1 MKTTVHSSL
10 RSIHPD
16 AWNRLCAD
24 NNPFLKYEFLIALE
38 NNRCL
43 QPFGWHPHYL
53 IAYGNDEE
61 LLGAVPMYMKD
72 NSYGELVFDW
82 AWAEAYQ
89 HAGLAY
95 YPKLVVAIPYTPATS
110 RRILLRADCNQ
121 TAVSKLLINSTIQY
135 ARKLNVSSLHW
146 LFPLKNEMEKLEQYG
161 HMRRT
166 GCQYHWK
173 NRNFRT
179 FDDFLESLSSS
190 KRKKIKRERRHVT
203 DADIEIQVIQGDQA
217 TDKQIQIATD
227 YYIKTFNEKW
237 GTATL
242 NHAFF
247 KEISSTMGEQLLF
260 FFARHNTD
268 YVACAI
274 CFRSD
279 RTLYGRHWGCSE
291 EFNSLHFECCYYQ
304 GIEYCIQEGLDY
316 FDPGAQGEHKISRG
330 FLPTPTWSSHW
341 IHNDSFR
348 TAIKDFLGHETTG
361 MMHYIEEMTSH
372 SPYKKPPENAE

>member
-1 MKTTVHSSL
+1 MRTTIHSSL
-10 RSIHPD
+10 RSIKPD
-16 AWNRLCAD
+16 AWNCLCTD
-24 NNPFLKYEFLIALE
+24 NNPFLKHEFLIALE
-38 NNRCL
+38 NNQCL
-43 QPFGWHPHYL
+43 QPFGWQPRYL
-53 IAYGNDEE
+53 AAYGEDEE

-89 HAGLAY
+89 RADLPY

-110 RRILLRADCNQ
+110 QRILIREDCNQ
-121 TAVSKLLINSTIQY
+121 TAVSELLINNTIQY
-135 ARKLNVSSLHW
+135 AKELDVSSLHW
-146 LFPLKNEMEKLEQYG
+146 LFPPKSETEKLEPYG
-161 HMRRT
+161 YMRRT

-173 NRNFRT
+173 NHNFKT
-179 FDDFLESLSSS
+179 FDDFLGSLNSS

-203 DADIEIQVIQGDQA
+203 DADIEIQIVRGDQA

-247 KEISSTMGEQLLF
+247 KEISSAMGEQLLF
-260 FFARHNTD
+260 FFARHKD
-268 YVACAI
+268 SYVACAI

-279 RTLYGRHWGCSE
+279 HTLYGRHWGCSE
-291 EFNSLHFECCYYQ
+291 EFNSLHFECCY
-304 GIEYCIQEGLDY
+304 CIREGLDY

-341 IHNDSFR
+341 ISNDSFR
-348 TAIKDFLGHETTG
+348 IAIKDFLDRETTG
-361 MMHYIEEMTSH
+361 MMHYIEEMTAH
-372 SPYKKPPENAE
+372 SPYKKLQKHEE

>member
-1 MKTTVHSSL
+1 M
-10 RSIHPD
+10 D
-16 AWNRLCAD
+16 
-24 NNPFLKYEFLIALE
+24 
-38 NNRCL
+38 
-43 QPFGWHPHYL
+43 
-53 IAYGNDEE
+53 
-61 LLGAVPMYMKD
+61 
-72 NSYGELVFDW
+72 
-82 AWAEAYQ
+82 
-89 HAGLAY
+89 
-95 YPKLVVAIPYTPATS
+95 
-110 RRILLRADCNQ
+110 Q
-121 TAVSKLLINSTIQY
+121 TAVSELLINNTIQY

-146 LFPLKNEMEKLEQYG
+146 LFPPKGETEKLAQYG

-173 NRNFRT
+173 NQNFKT
-179 FDDFLESLSSS
+179 FDDFLGSLSSS
-190 KRKKIKRERRHVT
+190 KRKKIKRERRHIT
-203 DADIEIQVIQGDQA
+203 DADIEIQVVRGDQA
-217 TDKQIQIATD
+217 TDEQIQTAAD
-227 YYIKTFNEKW
+227 YYIKTFDEKW

-260 FFARHNTD
+260 FFARHKAS

-274 CFRSD
+274 CFRSN

-304 GIEYCIQEGLDY
+304 GIEYCIREGLDY

-341 IHNDSFR
+341 ISNDSFR
-348 TAIKDFLGHETTG
+348 VAIKDFLDHETTG

-372 SPYKKPPENAE
+372 SPYKKLQKHEK